1 MFAQLAEAEGELDEM
16 TKNRDEL
23 QAVVDE
29 LEEKVQQLDLERV
42 PALVPTMLYPKHVCT
57 PMLLTLTIGKL
68 TNKTCH
74 GLWKKVHDISSKKT
88 LLGSS
93 F

>member
-1 MFAQLAEAEGELDEM
+1 MAEAEGELDEM

-42 PALVPTMLYPKHVCT
+42 STLFTTMLQPEHACT
-57 PMLLTLTIGKL
+57 PMLLTLNKGKL
-68 TNKTCH
+68 TSKICH
-74 GLWKKVHDISSKKT
+74 GQWKKVNVTGPRKR
-88 LLGSS
+88 LLSQR
-93 F
+93 